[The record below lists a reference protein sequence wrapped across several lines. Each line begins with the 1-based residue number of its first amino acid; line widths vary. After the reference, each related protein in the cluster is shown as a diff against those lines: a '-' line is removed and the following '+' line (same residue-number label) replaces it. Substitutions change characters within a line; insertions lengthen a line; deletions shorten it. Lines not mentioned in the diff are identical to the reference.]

1 MLEPGPYKLHLLH
14 VPFGPMD
21 LTTMTHQEAAGQ
33 LVEGV
38 EVDLIQLADS
48 YFDPERIENAS
59 GHKTSNIVA
68 VTMLG
73 CNLEHIYLLFF
84 FSVDPNT

>member
-14 VPFGPMD
+14 VHFGPMD
-21 LTTMTHQEAAGQ
+21 LMTMIHQGAVGQ

-38 EVDLIQLADS
+38 EEDLIQLADS

-59 GHKTSNIVA
+59 LVTKHPVQWLLKCQA
-68 VTMLG
+68 VTDS
-73 CNLEHIYLLFF
+73 ISIFY
-84 FSVDPNT
+84 FSFH

>member
-14 VPFGPMD
+14 VHFGPMD
-21 LTTMTHQEAAGQ
+21 LMTMIHQGAVGQ

-38 EVDLIQLADS
+38 EEDLIQLADS

-59 GHKTSNIVA
+59 GHKTSSTMA
-68 VTMLG
+68 VKTSG
-73 CNLEHIYLLFF
+73 C
-84 FSVDPNT
+84 SG